1 VPPNVFSRL
10 RPRLVPPS
18 KNRARIDDRDKL
30 STDWKVGWFED
41 VMRPFHEITSD
52 FRRRAFEIDCIDIL
66 LVQNTSEKP
75 MRFSG
80 KGYIR
85 QTAED
90 RLTCKIFV
98 EKTENVTQWEW
109 INRDISGKPGTL
121 YSPSDY
127 FDLTV
132 QDTEKTSWRS
142 KNLLPSISW
151 PTVNATPIINIY
163 LDKLSFEGQ
172 DNNSEHSVSLHF
184 FEETDLPLMIDSIDF
199 SKSVYNFSVKKSNDS
214 FTIEVRSSFALHEG
228 FAGRV
233 EEALRFLLA
242 RSVSWRILFVSD
254 GERRTFHLASWVP
267 RSSNTRLSP
276 PIERRKSFAYITD
289 SWEMFFLYLKYISS
303 SSKIGYW
310 SHCSYHLH
318 NACESSANSLDAWS
332 YGLSIAVEGLSALL
346 PSKKDAEGK
355 TLLKDMAND
364 IMGYVGKNDHYSSLL
379 ERLRGT
385 LNAMANEP
393 PPDRMYLLTAAGQ
406 LKHEHVAA
414 WKKLRNRFV
423 HPKEID
429 LENLDNK
436 RLQELM
442 NEIHSVTVLMYH
454 VVFYIIGYSGIYT
467 DYSTFGFPEKRYP

>member
-1 VPPNVFSRL
+1 
-10 RPRLVPPS
+10 
-18 KNRARIDDRDKL
+18 
-30 STDWKVGWFED
+30 
-41 VMRPFHEITSD
+41 MRPFREITSD
-52 FRRRAFEIDCIDIL
+52 FQRRAFEIDCIDMQ
-66 LVQNTSEKP
+66 LVQKTSDIP

-85 QTAED
+85 QTADD

-109 INRDISGKPGTL
+109 INREISAKPGTL

-132 QDTEKTSWRS
+132 EDTEKTSWQAEG
-142 KNLLPSISW
+142 LLPSIAW
-151 PTVNATPIINIY
+151 PTDKATPIIDIG
-163 LDKLSFEGQ
+163 LDRLSAEAR
-172 DNNSEHSVSLHF
+172 DDNSEHSVCLHF
-184 FEETDLPLMIDSIDF
+184 FEDTDLPLMIDFIEF
-199 SKSVYNFSVKKSNDS
+199 SKSIYKFSVKKSNDS
-214 FTIEVRSSFALHEG
+214 FTIEVRSSSTLHEG

-254 GERRTFHLASWVP
+254 GERRMFHLASSLS

-289 SWEMFFLYLKYISS
+289 SWQMFFLYLKYVSDN
-303 SSKIGYW
+303 SKPGYW

-355 TLLKDMAND
+355 ALLKDMAKD
-364 IMGYVGKNDHYSSLL
+364 VIGYVSKNNRYSSLL
-379 ERLRGT
+379 ERLKGT

-406 LKHEHVAA
+406 LKHEHVTA
-414 WKKLRNRFV
+414 WKTLRNRFV

-429 LENLDNK
+429 LENLDSK

-467 DYSTFGFPEKRYP
+467 DYSTFGFPEKKYP